1 MSYDY
6 RANSKLFT
14 HWDFLE
20 DDFHRVCL
28 VMIFTVPTVHFFVQ
42 ETIQALNVKNPLDHH
57 SEAKFLRS
65 FEYMGAG
72 SGGRGQGR
80 IACAHQNLGHVQRKQ
95 CLQSWSVLVNCL
107 DHKWAKST
115 VDINHNHLQLVQ
127 LPNSWNLGHEVEQ
140 TPG

>member
-20 DDFHRVCL
+20 DDFHRACL

-72 SGGRGQGR
+72 SGGRGQGAGGR
-80 IACAHQNLGHVQRKQ
+80 EGLHVLIRTLDMYKENGVFSLGV
-95 CLQSWSVLVNCL
+95 SW
-107 DHKWAKST
+107 
-115 VDINHNHLQLVQ
+115 
-127 LPNSWNLGHEVEQ
+127 
-140 TPG
+140 

>member
-1 MSYDY
+1 VSYDY
-6 RANSKLFT
+6 WANSKLFT

-72 SGGRGQGR
+72 SGGRGQGVKGGQG
-80 IACAHQNLGHVQRKQ
+80 AD
-95 CLQSWSVLVNCL
+95 LQSWSVLVNCL